1 MPKKQNSSVQ
11 ILVLD
16 ADRNPIKKQKYRLY
30 FNGALVA
37 AETGEDGLTKKIT
50 TRSAVDEV
58 QVAIERI
65 DGSIKIV
72 AQIISGVGDRLVT
85 LISPKVKL
93 VGSTLPHPTAVPGQL
108 PSRKEPITPS
118 YDAQQKK
125 VPTTKKE
132 FGPVTEFTKNKEG
145 HSVAKVE
152 GDIPNLEFL
161 GEFSGEIMG
170 EDDYIWAA
178 NELNIECAAI
188 KAFAIV
194 ESEGSGFFK
203 IGEKTVPRILY
214 ERHKFAKFTKNL
226 YSKLNPDISLPCA
239 YYNIQ
244 DDYILADEEHKN
256 KRNVPVDVQ
265 YYRPVNKKD
274 NDQTR
279 QQSAKFKSLVE
290 QRKIERETHTYFD
303 GIGSYR
309 RLIKAYKLDPVAA
322 LESCSWGSFQ
332 IMGEFWKEMGFASA
346 LDFSKSM
353 SRSPKDQIK
362 AFVLYIKHVSPKIKN
377 YLRSQ
382 DWEAAA
388 KAYNGP
394 GYKVNKYHLKLQA
407 AYEKFKGG
415 K

>member
-1 MPKKQNSSVQ
+1 MPTKKNSSVQ
-11 ILVLD
+11 VLILD

-37 AETGEDGLTKKIT
+37 AETGEDGLTKKIST
-50 TRSAVDEV
+50 GSAVDEV
-58 QVAIERI
+58 KVAIERF

-72 AQIISGVGDRLVT
+72 AQVISGVGDKLVT

-93 VGSTLPHPTAVPGQL
+93 TGPTLPHPAAVSSQP

-118 YDAQQKK
+118 YDARQKK
-125 VPTTKKE
+125 APTTKTE
-132 FGPVTEFTKNKEG
+132 FGPVTELTKNKNG

-161 GEFSGEIMG
+161 GEFTGETMG
-170 EDDYIWAA
+170 EDDYVWAA
-178 NELNIECAAI
+178 HELDIEGAAI

-203 IGEKTVPRILY
+203 IGDKTVPRILY
-214 ERHKFAKFTKNL
+214 ERHKFAKFTKNV

-239 YYNIQ
+239 YYNIH
-244 DDYILADEEHKN
+244 DYYIMADEEHKN
-256 KRNVPVDVQ
+256 KRNVPVDIQ
-265 YYRPVNKKD
+265 YYRAINKKD
-274 NDQTR
+274 NDEIR
-279 QQSAKFKSLVE
+279 RNSAKFKNLIE
-290 QRKIERETHTYFD
+290 QRKVERETHAYFD

-309 RLIKAYKLDPVAA
+309 RLIKAYKLDPTAA

-332 IMGEFWKEMGFASA
+332 IMGEFWKEMGFSSA
-346 LDFSKSM
+346 LDFSKMM

-362 AFVLYIKHVSPKIKN
+362 AFVLYIKHVNPKIKN

-394 GYKVNKYHLKLQA
+394 GYKVNKYHIKLQA